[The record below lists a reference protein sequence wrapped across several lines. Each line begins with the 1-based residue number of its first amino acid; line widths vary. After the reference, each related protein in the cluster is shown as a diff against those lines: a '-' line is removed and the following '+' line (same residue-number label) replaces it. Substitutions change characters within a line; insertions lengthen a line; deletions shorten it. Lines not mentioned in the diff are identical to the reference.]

1 MRISSYAMLAAVA
14 LTLTGYL
21 ASPCAEAVGQ
31 STPVKVSIETENRQ
45 HAFHPGEQIVLLIT
59 VESAGDVEA
68 ELSSSSDTL
77 DNKVSLTDATGN
89 SPSLTAF
96 GKKVTSVLGMLGP
109 RRALRLRPGESKQI
123 SLDISQIYDVS
134 RPGKYT
140 VSISRF
146 VRSPRGTAKSNP
158 LTIVI
163 RQKVVI
169 TRQKAR
175 PPDSAGARLSQSGSG
190 RG

>member
-14 LTLTGYL
+14 LTGYL

-31 STPVKVSIETENRQ
+31 SSPVKVSIETKKSQ
-45 HAFHPGEQIVLLIT
+45 YTFHPGEQIVLLIT
-59 VESAGDVEA
+59 VENTSDVEA

-89 SPSLTAF
+89 SPPLTAF
-96 GKKVTSVLGMLGP
+96 GKKVTSVFGMLGP
-109 RRALRLRPGESKQI
+109 RRALRLRPGASKQV
-123 SLDISQIYDVS
+123 SLDISQMYDLS

-140 VSISRF
+140 ISISRF
-146 VRSPRGTAKSNP
+146 VRSPRGTAKSSP

-163 RQKVVI
+163 RQKVVH
-169 TRQKAR
+169 TKQKAR
-175 PPDSAGARLSQSGSG
+175 PPDSAGARPG
-190 RG
+190 